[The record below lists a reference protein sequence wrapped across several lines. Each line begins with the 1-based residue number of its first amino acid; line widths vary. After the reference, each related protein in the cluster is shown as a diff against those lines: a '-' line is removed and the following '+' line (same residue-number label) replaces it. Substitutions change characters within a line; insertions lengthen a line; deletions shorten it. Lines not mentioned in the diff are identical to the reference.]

1 MRSRAVITGLVA
13 VAALAVLR
21 VGVAPAESCPRVTAD
36 EAQTATDEL
45 EARAADDFYHDRPLE
60 DATHVF
66 DAGRDAR
73 H

>member
-1 MRSRAVITGLVA
+1 M
-13 VAALAVLR
+13 
-21 VGVAPAESCPRVTAD
+21 TAD

-73 H
+73 P